1 MKKATMCIG
10 VFLIL
15 FLAVGVY
22 AVQAVVADGLNGTW
36 LKFTGSLKGMEF
48 ANGPGS
54 EEAGR
59 NDNDSIRLYGCAVD
73 GPFFDNQFFVQFYE
87 KANTA
92 IPAGVGVFEKNA
104 GSADKFVGWLNMR
117 LMEDYNP
124 AAPDTY
130 TDNISVPGEMTI
142 NRNRLDNID
151 KIRFRSFGGHGE
163 KRPTNPPGPYTGYTL
178 YGVKKLNGQSAT
190 AKSLPFDE
198 NTACPA
204 GYVIQVK
211 TTDDGV
217 HTGTIDPSGPWV
229 PVAAGV
235 SQAFTITTT
244 VDCTTVSVY
253 LDGETETPTYSQ
265 PCVQP
270 PGEVNFSP
278 FTISPGANHSILVQF
293 D

>member
-10 VFLIL
+10 VFIVL

-22 AVQAVVADGLNGTW
+22 MVQAEVTSGLNGTW

-48 ANGPGS
+48 VEGPGS

-59 NDNDSIRLYGCAVD
+59 NDNDSIKLYGCAVD

-87 KANTA
+87 KASTA
-92 IPAGVGVFEKNA
+92 TPAGVGVFEKKA
-104 GSADKFVGWLNMR
+104 GTADKFAGWLNMR
-117 LMEDYNP
+117 LMEDYDP

-142 NRNRLDNID
+142 KRNNLDNIN
-151 KIRFRSFGGHGE
+151 KINFKGFGGHGE
-163 KRPTNPPGPYTGYTL
+163 KRPTNPQGPYTGYAL

-211 TTDDGV
+211 KTDDGV
-217 HTGTIDPSGPWV
+217 HTGTIDPPGPWV

-235 SQAFTITTT
+235 SQAFTITTA
-244 VDCTTVSVY
+244 VDCTTVSVW
-253 LDGETETPTYSQ
+253 LDNNTGVPDYIH
-265 PCVQP
+265 PCVTP
-270 PGEVNFSP
+270 PGAVNFNP
-278 FTISPGANHSILVQF
+278 VTISPGANHSILVQF